1 MADWFI
7 SGLSMIYITIL
18 YDLHKLYVTLC
29 WKTLQVGICLLS
41 TQSTKQGITPCFGGV
56 GAEGAKKILVFWGR
70 NWTVYL
76 VKSMTPLVNIFHLR
90 YLPSFFDFFQK
101 SLKIFEKN
109 KTRIWKNKKNPENA
123 KNRQKV
129 GFGFFWH
136 LAKTK
141 KKTLIL
147 SQREWIVDIARFG
160 A

>member
-90 YLPSFFDFFQK
+90 YLPSFFDFFK
-101 SLKIFEKN
+101 NFWKFLKKIKREFEKI
-109 KTRIWKNKKNPENA
+109 KKSWKCEKSSKSGILIFLTSGENQKKNTDVEWLPN
-123 KNRQKV
+123 
-129 GFGFFWH
+129 
-136 LAKTK
+136 
-141 KKTLIL
+141 TLFSL
-147 SQREWIVDIARFG
+147 RIV
-160 A
+160 